1 MATTYGQPFV
11 GIEAKE
17 AVYIRKNA
25 SSPILYRRGIWSD
38 SDLKQAVFSN
48 NSFMNV
54 SSFSFCI
61 TIKRLTSNANSYGVI
76 NGLGYGSS
84 QNDNF
89 TFSITR
95 REIGNDNIQT
105 HLRLNDYTYIDLT
118 TLNIGSTI
126 RYVATYNGDTAYFW
140 SGKNINVTKSNVI
153 RPLNLRPSINI
164 TMKSSDFEI
173 TNVAWWTRVLTTA
186 EKDSYFDNTM
196 TIFQ

>member
-17 AVYIRKNA
+17 AIYIRKNA

-38 SDLKQAVFSN
+38 GDIKKATFSE

-61 TIKRLTSNANSYGVI
+61 TIKRLTSNANSYGGI
-76 NGLGYGSS
+76 NGLSYGSP

-89 TFSITR
+89 SFSITR
-95 REIGNDNIQT
+95 REIGINDIQT
-105 HLRLNDYTYIDLT
+105 HLRLNDYTNIDLT

-153 RPLNLRPSINI
+153 RAFDPRSAINI